1 MGLVLFDTETTGF
14 SDDSKIIQLAFM
26 YQDKDVT
33 DIYSD
38 YINPENAK
46 ISTKAMSIHHITPD
60 MVKNSSIFEESD
72 IVRNFISFNDSKNI
86 LVAHNISFDMKMINR
101 EGIVWLGPTI
111 CTLRCARHIFKDL
124 ESYSLQFL
132 RYELELYKEEKEL
145 LDTLD
150 PFKNKNYQPHDAMFD
165 VIVMRL
171 LLKRLLQEV
180 NGSVSKLVEL
190 TNTPVFIEKIRFGKH
205 SGEKLVDIDPSY
217 LRWLLSNHNDLDN
230 DLKYSIIK
238 VLEG

>member
-1 MGLVLFDTETTGF
+1 
-14 SDDSKIIQLAFM
+14 M
-26 YQDKDVT
+26 YQDKDVA

-38 YINPENAK
+38 YINPENVK

-124 ESYSLQFL
+124 ESYSLQYL
-132 RYELELYKEEKEL
+132 RYELGLYKEEQDFL
-145 LDTLD
+145 ASLDSC
-150 PFKNKNYQPHDAMFD
+150 KNLQPHDAMFD
-165 VIVMRL
+165 VLIMRL
-171 LLKRLLQEV
+171 LLKRLLQDV

-190 TNTPVFIEKIRFGKH
+190 TNTPVFIGKIRFGKH

>member
-14 SDDSKIIQLAFM
+14 TDDSKIIQLAFI
-26 YQDKDVT
+26 YQDKNNIET
-33 DIYSD
+33 RCD
-38 YINPENAK
+38 YINPDGIK
-46 ISTKAMSIHHITPD
+46 ITIKAMSAHHITPD
-60 MVKNSSIFEESD
+60 MIENSSIFEESD

-86 LVAHNISFDMKMINR
+86 LVAHNISFDMKMINK
-101 EGIVWLGPTI
+101 EGIVWQGPTI
-111 CTLRCARHIFKDL
+111 CTLRCARHLIKDL
-124 ESYSLQFL
+124 ESYSLQYL
-132 RYELELYKEEKEL
+132 RYELELYKGEKEF

-180 NGSVSKLVEL
+180 NGSVSKLIEL

-217 LRWLLSNHNDLDN
+217 LRWLLNNHNDLDI